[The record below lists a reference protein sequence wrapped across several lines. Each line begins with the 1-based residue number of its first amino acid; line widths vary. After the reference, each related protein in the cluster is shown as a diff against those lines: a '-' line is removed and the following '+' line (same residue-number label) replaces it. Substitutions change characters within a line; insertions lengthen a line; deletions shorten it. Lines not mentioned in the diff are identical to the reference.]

1 MIFFLKGL
9 FFDQA
14 SKISK
19 MMEELNASTISPEID
34 SAFLQKTKDLLHE
47 LYQETQLLIGS
58 GDLDIESLASNNI
71 IRYNTIHE
79 KILNIELFRFLVI
92 INYDE
97 PEIYF
102 KKKITKIYEEINCF
116 FQNPPII
123 TTISN
128 SDDYFWAFPGYDI
141 IAVPN
146 GEQRNLLNLPDL
158 FHEMGHLFFSQYE
171 KFLIGKINKAI
182 EEFYNKEIIRVD
194 SEQRAQTLKGFYRE
208 KLVRWANAWV
218 MEFSCALIAT
228 YLAGPAYA
236 WTNLKICTL
245 SSGHSNIYNDSAK
258 HPSDEARMRAI
269 CYLLSKMGH
278 STEVNEIYA
287 AWDKFLK
294 ATNNPVPANY
304 GDIFPKNL
312 LEELAESVYEGC
324 KKIDL
329 RIYSDQ
335 LSKYDQPISKILN
348 DAWMKLFEDPDHFAD
363 WEKQRIGEIN
373 ASL

>member
-1 MIFFLKGL
+1 MISFLKGL

-19 MMEELNASTISPEID
+19 MMEDLNASTISPEID
-34 SAFLQKTKDLLHE
+34 GNFLQKTKDLLHD
-47 LYQETQLLIGS
+47 LYQETQLLISS

-97 PEIYF
+97 AEVYF

-158 FHEMGHLFFSQYE
+158 YHEMGHLFFSQYE
-171 KFLIGKINKAI
+171 KFLIGNINKTI
-182 EEFYNKEIIRVD
+182 EAFYNAEIVRVD
-194 SEQRAQTLKGFYRE
+194 SEQRAQTLKSFYRE
-208 KLVRWANAWV
+208 KLVRWASVWV
-218 MEFSCALIAT
+218 MEFSCDLIAT
-228 YLAGPAYA
+228 YLVGPAYA

-269 CYLLSKMGH
+269 CYLLNKMGH
-278 STEVNEIYA
+278 VPEVKEIDES
-287 AWDKFLK
+287 WDKFLK

-304 GDIFPKNL
+304 YDIFPQAL
-312 LEELAESVYEGC
+312 LEDLAESVYKGC
-324 KKIDL
+324 QKIDL
-329 RIYSDQ
+329 RCYADQ
-335 LSKYDQPISKILN
+335 QTAEGETVSKILN
-348 DAWMKLFEDPDHFAD
+348 DAWVKLFASPDEFAD
-363 WEKQRIGEIN
+363 WEKLKIETIN
-373 ASL
+373 SLL

>member
-1 MIFFLKGL
+1 MISFLKGL

-19 MMEELNASTISPEID
+19 MMEELNSSTISPEIED
-34 SAFLQKTKDLLHE
+34 NFLQKTKDLLHE
-47 LYQETQLLIGS
+47 LFQEIQHLIAS

-97 PEIYF
+97 AEVYF
-102 KKKITKIYEEINCF
+102 KKKITKIYDEINCF

-158 FHEMGHLFFSQYE
+158 YHEMGHLFFSQYE
-171 KFLIGKINKAI
+171 KFLIGKINKTI
-182 EEFYNKEIIRVD
+182 ETFYNSEIIRVD
-194 SEQRAQTLKGFYRE
+194 SEQRATSLKAFYRE
-208 KLVRWANAWV
+208 KLVRWASVWV
-218 MEFSCALIAT
+218 MEFSCDLIAT
-228 YLAGPAYA
+228 YLVGPAYA

-245 SSGHSNIYNDSAK
+245 SSGHSSIYNDSPK

-269 CYLLSKMGH
+269 CYLLTKMGH
-278 STEVNEIYA
+278 TAEVKEINDS
-287 AWDKFLK
+287 WGKFLK

-304 GDIFPKNL
+304 SDIFPQAL
-312 LEELAESVYEGC
+312 LEELAENVFEGC

-329 RIYSDQ
+329 RAYADQ
-335 LSKYDQPISKILN
+335 ISKYDQPISKVLN
-348 DAWMKLFEDPDHFAD
+348 DAWVKLFDSPDDFAA
-363 WEKQRIGEIN
+363 WEKSQIDEIN